1 MYVFKLEPRADIL
14 IIVGTCPRITINGSC
29 MHSIPN
35 DAEGQEKAMAVI
47 AVSCMLTN
55 IDRSKI
61 MRRHGLC
68 NVCAVSSQYQ
78 CMAKV
83 DEM

>member
-1 MYVFKLEPRADIL
+1 
-14 IIVGTCPRITINGSC
+14 